1 MCALSIH
8 LDFFHMQGKTRC
20 LPINLNILFYKSF
33 YRAKAGIKMKGEF
46 MRFRIIAIIIAL
58 CLLAGFA
65 LADSAVPQTEET
77 QGFVTTTI
85 MQAVGTATE
94 TDSLAWQITNNG
106 FIGGL
111 TDIPPLFPE
120 ITAVYSMAYT
130 EETVADQGLVTY
142 TKKGLVDTQGKVP
155 DQSNVNMEKV
165 VEFVGLDTG
174 RMVSAEEQ
182 VLDGAGTPFDTLELF
197 ICPFAMP
204 EALRLPSFCNI
215 VQEGSAVDLTTGSL
229 TTLTDT
235 RFVSAIASVLQ
246 QTPGWD
252 RPLSDNGV
260 EADYR
265 IGLTGFGDVPAMGSA
280 DAYIN
285 VHVQEGRGFF
295 EVDGAAPL
303 TLNYRLSVDPR
314 AEDLTYSEDST
325 ASGHITLFQ
334 KTMSYNSKLTGAG
347 TILNPG

>member
-1 MCALSIH
+1 MKC
-8 LDFFHMQGKTRC
+8 
-20 LPINLNILFYKSF
+20 NLILT
-33 YRAKAGIKMKGEF
+33 
-46 MRFRIIAIIIAL
+46 IIAM
-58 CLLAGFA
+58 CLFTGIA
-65 LADSAVPQTEET
+65 LADSGVPQTPET
-77 QGFVTTTI
+77 QGFLTSTS

-94 TDSLAWQITNNG
+94 TDMLSWQITNNG
-106 FIGGL
+106 VIGGL

-120 ITAVYSMAYT
+120 VTAVYSMAYSEDT
-130 EETVADQGLVTY
+130 LADQGQVIY
-142 TKKGLVDTQGKVP
+142 AKEGFVDTQGMVEG
-155 DQSNVNMEKV
+155 QSNVKMEKV

-182 VLDGAGTPFDTLELF
+182 TLDGAGTPFDTQELF

-204 EALRLPSFCNI
+204 ETLRLPSFCNI

-235 RFVSAIASVLQ
+235 RFVTAIASVPQ

-252 RPLSDNGV
+252 RPISDNGV

-285 VHVQEGRGFF
+285 VHVQEGRGLAR
-295 EVDGAAPL
+295 VANIADGFQL
-303 TLNYRLSVDPR
+303 ENNYLSDPK
-314 AEDLTYSEDST
+314 ANDLIYSEDST
-325 ASGHITLFQ
+325 ASGEITLFQ
-334 KTMSYNSKLTGAG
+334 KSMSYTSKLTGG
-347 TILNPG
+347 PGVDLPPT

>member
-1 MCALSIH
+1 
-8 LDFFHMQGKTRC
+8 
-20 LPINLNILFYKSF
+20 
-33 YRAKAGIKMKGEF
+33 MKF
-46 MRFRIIAIIIAL
+46 KIIIAVT
-58 CLLAGFA
+58 LALFMLTGIA
-65 LADSAVPQTEET
+65 IADSAVPQTEET

-106 FIGGL
+106 FTGGL

-130 EETVADQGLVTY
+130 EDTVADQGLVTY
-142 TKKGLVDTQGKVP
+142 TKQGFVDTQGKVP

-182 VLDGAGTPFDTLELF
+182 VLDGAGTPFFSEDIF
-197 ICPFAMP
+197 ICPFAST
-204 EALRLPSFCNI
+204 EDTLLPAFCNI
-215 VQEGSAVDLTTGSL
+215 VREGSSVDLTLGSL
-229 TTLTDT
+229 STLADT
-235 RFVSAIASVLQ
+235 RFVTAIAHVGNQ
-246 QTPGWD
+246 APGWD
-252 RPLSDNGV
+252 RPISDNGV
-260 EADYR
+260 ESDYQVR
-265 IGLTGFGDVPAMGSA
+265 LTGFPDFPAMNVGEAMGSA

-303 TLNYRLSVDPR
+303 TLNYLLSVDPR

-334 KTMSYNSKLTGAG
+334 KTMSYNSKLTGPG
-347 TILNPG
+347 IILIPG